1 MTIAAKCVVLPKSS
15 MRDYTQLSPAA
26 ERIVDV
32 AEALIQHQGFNGF
45 SYEDIAQTVGIRKPS
60 VHHHFA
66 TKADLATVVTQR
78 YVQRFISALENLD
91 RSIAEPRKRLLAY
104 AQLFQE
110 TYNNNRHLC
119 LCGMLATE
127 LSVLPDGVPERVRAF
142 FSAQIA
148 WLQQAIAM
156 GQTRG
161 ELSRRRSAKQS
172 AEFVLGTL
180 QGAMLLGWV
189 GKDHRGVERAV
200 DELLISLKS

>member
-1 MTIAAKCVVLPKSS
+1 MAKTHPADST
-15 MRDYTQLSPAA
+15 RDALLRAA
-26 ERIVDV
+26 EHLVRSRGYS
-32 AEALIQHQGFNGF
+32 AF
-45 SYEDIAQTVGIRKPS
+45 SYADLSEAVGVRKAS
-60 VHHHFA
+60 IHHHFPS
-66 TKADLATVVTQR
+66 KADLGCALVDE
-78 YVQRFISALENLD
+78 YIARFERACADIESTHDSAV
-91 RSIAEPRKRLLAY
+91 KRLELYGDVY
-104 AQLFQE
+104 AQSL
-110 TYNNNRHLC
+110 RGGHLC